1 MIVKGHLLP
10 ILCCIGPMIFETAM
24 DKEQSFVA
32 VIIINARAFIAT
44 LSWER
49 PKVKRVR
56 IREKSKRKSGKDQK

>member
-1 MIVKGHLLP
+1 
-10 ILCCIGPMIFETAM
+10 MIFETAM

-56 IREKSKRKSGKDQK
+56 IGEKSKRKSGKRSEVSTCINACVVFRVRK

>member
-1 MIVKGHLLP
+1 
-10 ILCCIGPMIFETAM
+10 MIFETAM
-24 DKEQSFVA
+24 DKEQSFDA

-56 IREKSKRKSGKDQK
+56 IGEKSKRKSGKDQK